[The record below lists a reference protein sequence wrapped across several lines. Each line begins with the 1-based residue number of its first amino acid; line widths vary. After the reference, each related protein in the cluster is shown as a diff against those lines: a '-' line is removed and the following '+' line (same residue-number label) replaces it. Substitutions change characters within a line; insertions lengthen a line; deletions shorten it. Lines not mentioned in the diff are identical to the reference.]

1 MKKLKLTEA
10 NLIKLIENVITNR
23 TSLVETTDC
32 KSVARD
38 GFEACDKHTKNKED
52 KDEALKKY
60 KVCVQEVFKN
70 YDTCKKKV
78 VTEDA
83 YDRDVTG
90 DYDKRQDALTPGKNP
105 DAFYGEDSIM
115 NQIKRRGK
123 TKEYLITMVKQI
135 QKLLREDAPAIAYR
149 RTEELL
155 EILESSGSILDE

>member
-1 MKKLKLTEA
+1 M
-10 NLIKLIENVITNR
+10 
-23 TSLVETTDC
+23 
-32 KSVARD
+32 
-38 GFEACDKHTKNKED
+38 
-52 KDEALKKY
+52 
-60 KVCVQEVFKN
+60 FKN
-70 YDTCKKKV
+70 YDTCKKKLV
-78 VTEDA
+78 KEDEFVSERG

-155 EILESSGSILDE
+155 EILESSGSILDESKQALKEQDDTSCEGTSVCKKMLFSF

>member
-1 MKKLKLTEA
+1 
-10 NLIKLIENVITNR
+10 
-23 TSLVETTDC
+23 
-32 KSVARD
+32 SVARD

-60 KVCVQEVFKN
+60 KACVQEVFKN

-78 VTEDA
+78 VTEDD

-123 TKEYLITMVKQI
+123 TRHT
-135 QKLLREDAPAIAYR
+135 
-149 RTEELL
+149 
-155 EILESSGSILDE
+155 